1 MSSER
6 SATVD
11 AGRRDGGTG
20 EVVSMI
26 VGDQRVAI
34 PVQRVQD
41 VLGPQRL
48 TSVPL
53 GACEIAGVLNLRG
66 RIVTAIDLRRRLGM
80 APAIQETSMSVVVEH
95 EGELYSLIIDQ
106 VGEVLQP
113 PPDRFETDLVPL
125 TPAWRDLARGVY
137 RLDDH
142 LLVLLDV
149 AKILGFGGDMAGSV
163 REERAA

>member
-1 MSSER
+1 MTIQRSSALEI
-6 SATVD
+6 
-11 AGRRDGGTG
+11 GRREGGAG

-26 VGDQRVAI
+26 VDDQRVAI

-48 TSVPL
+48 TPVPL
-53 GACEIAGVLNLRG
+53 GAPEIAGVLNLRG

-80 APAIQETSMSVVVEH
+80 PPATHEHSMSVVVEH
-95 EGELYSLIIDQ
+95 DGELYSLVIDQ
-106 VGEVLQP
+106 VGEVIDP
-113 PPDRFETDLVPL
+113 PADRFETDLVPL

-137 RLDDH
+137 RLEDH

-149 AKILGFGGDMAGSV
+149 AKIIGFGGHSPTTA

>member
-1 MSSER
+1 MR
-6 SATVD
+6 TDRVATVE
-11 AGRRDGGTG
+11 AGQRNGMSG

-26 VGDQRVAI
+26 VGEQRVAI

-53 GACEIAGVLNLRG
+53 GAGEIAGVLNLRG

-80 APAIQETSMSVVVEH
+80 APASQERSMSVVVEH

-106 VGEVLQP
+106 VGEVLEP
-113 PPDRFETDLVPL
+113 PLERFETDLVPL

-149 AKILGFGGDMAGSV
+149 AKILGFGSQTPGSA

>member
-1 MSSER
+1 MRTER
-6 SATVD
+6 TTTAE
-11 AGRRDGGTG
+11 ARHRDGGSG

-53 GACEIAGVLNLRG
+53 GAAEIAGVLNLRG

-80 APAIQETSMSVVVEH
+80 PPANQENSMSVVVEH
-95 EGELYSLIIDQ
+95 DGELYSLIIDQ
-106 VGEVLQP
+106 VGEVLEP
-113 PPDRFETDLVPL
+113 PHDRFETDLVPL
-125 TPAWRDLARGVY
+125 TPAWRELARGVY

-149 AKILGFGGDMAGSV
+149 AKILGFGSEAAVSV

>member
-1 MSSER
+1 MR
-6 SATVD
+6 TDRFAPVD
-11 AGRRDGGTG
+11 AGRRDGTSG

-26 VGDQRVAI
+26 VGEQRVAI

-53 GACEIAGVLNLRG
+53 GPAEIAGVLNLRG

-80 APAIQETSMSVVVEH
+80 APAIREKSMSVVVEH
-95 EGELYSLIIDQ
+95 DGELYSLIIDQ
-106 VGEVLQP
+106 VGEVLEP
-113 PPDRFETDLVPL
+113 PLDRFETDLVPL

-137 RLDDH
+137 RLEDH

-149 AKILGFGGDMAGSV
+149 AKILGFAGQTSTSA

>member
-1 MSSER
+1 MSIER
-6 SATVD
+6 NAVATG
-11 AGRRDGGTG
+11 GRGEDQAR

-26 VGDQRVAI
+26 VGEQRVAI

-53 GACEIAGVLNLRG
+53 GAAEIAGVLNLRG

-80 APAIQETSMSVVVEH
+80 TPAVHESSMSVVVEH
-95 EGELYSLIIDQ
+95 DGELYSLIIDQ
-106 VGEVLQP
+106 VGEVLEP
-113 PPDRFETDLVPL
+113 PADRFETDLVPL
-125 TPAWRDLARGVY
+125 TATWREMARGVY
-137 RLDDH
+137 RLEDH
-142 LLVLLDV
+142 LLILLDV
-149 AKILGFGGDMAGSV
+149 AKILGFGGQAPGGV